1 MLGKENKMV
10 TEVKFETCKKDKTL
24 IALKK
29 SLQIDNKTIH
39 TDPTVLF
46 LRLIFLIERGE
57 DTMISF

>member
-1 MLGKENKMV
+1 MLGKDNKMV

-29 SLQIDNKTIH
+29 IDNKTIH
-39 TDPTVLF
+39 TDPTALF

-57 DTMISF
+57 DIMISF

>member
-1 MLGKENKMV
+1 MLGKDNKMV

-29 SLQIDNKTIH
+29 IDNKTIH
-39 TDPTVLF
+39 TDPGALF

-57 DTMISF
+57 DIMISF

>member
-1 MLGKENKMV
+1 MLGKDNKMV

-24 IALKK
+24 ITLKK
-29 SLQIDNKTIH
+29 SLQIDNKTIL

-57 DTMISF
+57 DIMISL